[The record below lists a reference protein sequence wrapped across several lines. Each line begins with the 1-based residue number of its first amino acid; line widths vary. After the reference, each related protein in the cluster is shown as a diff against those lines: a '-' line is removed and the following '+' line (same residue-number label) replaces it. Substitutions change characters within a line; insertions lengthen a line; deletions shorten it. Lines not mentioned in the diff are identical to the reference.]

1 MKKSK
6 KIIFVCCF
14 CVLISLMLFVVPCSA
29 VETSDYREYVFN
41 DTVSLG
47 DITYEFDFYVK
58 SNEMVL
64 FNVFELRETV
74 LVWYD
79 SNSENRLDPYNIDEG
94 WLLQEYRVIMID
106 YSSLDAF
113 ELQYF
118 NENGSFV
125 KVEEPNGIYNDFYSI
140 FVEYVYGDVTLTPEM
155 RLSAVLCSSIMA
167 VLVIAFPIIIVFWV
181 SKFILNLMR

>member
-1 MKKSK
+1 MKKNK
-6 KIIFVCCF
+6 KFIFVSCF
-14 CVLISLMLFVVPCSA
+14 AVLISLLLLVVPCSA
-29 VETSDYREYVFN
+29 AETIGYVEYVFN
-41 DTVSLG
+41 DTVSLSE
-47 DITYEFDFYVK
+47 ITYDFDFYVK
-58 SNEMVL
+58 SNQMVL
-64 FNVFELRETV
+64 FNVFEIRDTA

-94 WLLQEYRVIMID
+94 WLLQDYRTIMID

-113 ELQYF
+113 ALQYL

-125 KVEEPNGIYNDFYSI
+125 EAEELNGLYNDFYSI

-155 RLSAVLCSSIMA
+155 RLTAVLCSSIMS